1 MGTYVQNT
9 LSYLKGKKLQV
20 VLLSQKCPLQPVI
33 DLEVLVNII
42 REEKKNQIIHKKRS
56 KMYLCFYRLCTLCT
70 GIYDTIQHGFM
81 RSGKGNRKFW
91 MKGRV
96 GH

>member
-42 REEKKNQIIHKKRS
+42 REEKKNQIIH
-56 KMYLCFYRLCTLCT
+56 
-70 GIYDTIQHGFM
+70 
-81 RSGKGNRKFW
+81 
-91 MKGRV
+91 
-96 GH
+96 